1 MNADPRSLFSSIFG
15 ANMQTRLGAMA
26 LMILGML
33 AGCST
38 TPALNVEPVDVKGV
52 VLLSTGQPATG
63 MFINFFPT
71 SSAQIHLLLPSCRSW
86 PLRNMRLNVR
96 KSPCSAGWVRSWP
109 GTAEQKLI
117 HAAPCPAMWRRFFLE
132 GTFHWSACHNAGSC
146 SCCGWTLSLLNGWE

>member
-15 ANMQTRLGAMA
+15 ANMQTRLRAMA

-71 SSAQIHLLLPSCRSW
+71 SSGQTQGS
-86 PLRNMRLNVR
+86 
-96 KSPCSAGWVRSWP
+96 SPVVNGSFSAKLTP
-109 GTAEQKLI
+109 GSKYTFAFEGAALKTIPTAYHSNDAEHSVEI
-117 HAAPCPAMWRRFFLE
+117 PTG
-132 GTFHWSACHNAGSC
+132 GTEDLKIQL
-146 SCCGWTLSLLNGWE
+146 TK